1 MKIITGSKWV
11 ILALAL
17 TACGSQP
24 PKPQQSQSSYVLPSE
39 NVLEYKQ
46 YSYADLLKR
55 AGAKPS
61 FNNHDYQGVVMGP
74 SYYPKAAF
82 KKQQQGD
89 VLLDFTLTNT
99 GTKEQIQ
106 IISQPDGGLFAASAI
121 AALESWKLSP
131 PRIEA
136 TSYTLTHVRIRL
148 EYRILNDKPVFM
160 IKDGNGNSEFY
171 PSIPMILPIKN

>member
-11 ILALAL
+11 ILVLAL

-24 PKPQQSQSSYVLPSE
+24 PKPENAQSSYQLPSE

-46 YSYADLLKR
+46 YSYADLLKQ

-61 FNNHDYQGVVMGP
+61 FNNHDYHGVVMGP

-82 KKQQQGD
+82 KKQLQGD
-89 VLLDFTLTNT
+89 VLLDFTLTST
-99 GTKEQIQ
+99 GDKEQIQ
-106 IISQPDGGLFAASAI
+106 VVSQPEGGLFAASAI

-131 PRIEA
+131 PRIET
-136 TSYTLTHVRIRL
+136 TSYTLTHLRIKL
-148 EYRILNDKPVFM
+148 EYRIINNQPVFM
-160 IKDGNGNSEFY
+160 IKDGSGNEQLY
-171 PSIPMILPIKN
+171 PPVPMVLPVKS